1 MVVSVIIRPYEN
13 KDFDD
18 VRLICV
24 ATASFRVRN
33 ESKRMFLLK
42 MYCDYY
48 IECEPENC
56 FVAVDVDAE
65 GNEKVVGY
73 TLCAIDC
80 EAYAKRFFDKYLP
93 KIKSYSKFNAYFA
106 RTEVLLYG
114 KFASFF
120 PAHMHIDILPAYQK
134 QGIGTKLIDTLKEHL
149 REKGVKGVMLIAG
162 KKNDGAKIFYKKNDF
177 SFIENIAGNTVF
189 GFDF

>member
-1 MVVSVIIRPYEN
+1 MSIIIRPYES

-24 ATASFRVRN
+24 ATSSFRVRN
-33 ESKRMFLLK
+33 ESKRLYLLK

-56 FVAVDVDAE
+56 FVAVDVDEE
-65 GNEKVVGY
+65 GKEKVVGY

-80 EAYAKRFFDKYLP
+80 ESYAKRFLEKYLP
-93 KIKSYSKFNAYFA
+93 KIKSYSKLNAHFA
-106 RTEVLLYG
+106 KSEVMLYG
-114 KFASFF
+114 RFASFF
-120 PAHMHIDILPAYQK
+120 PAHMHIDILPGYQK
-134 QGIGTKLIDTLKEHL
+134 QGIGRMLVDALKNHL
-149 REKGVKGVMLIAG
+149 SERNVKGVMLIAG
-162 KKNDGAKIFYKKNDF
+162 KKNENAKAFYRKNGF
-177 SFIENIAGNTVF
+177 SLLENLGGNSIF

>member
-1 MVVSVIIRPYEN
+1 MSIIIRPYEN

-24 ATASFRVRN
+24 ATASFRTRS
-33 ESKRMFLLK
+33 EARRMFLLK
-42 MYCDYY
+42 LYCDYY
-48 IECEPENC
+48 LECEPENC
-56 FVAVDVDAE
+56 YVAVDTDDE

-80 EAYAKRFFDKYLP
+80 ESYAKRFFEKYLP
-93 KIKSYSKFNAYFA
+93 KIKEYSKFNAYFA

-120 PAHMHIDILPAYQK
+120 PAHMHIDILPAYQR
-134 QGIGTKLIDTLKEHL
+134 QGIGTRLVDNIKEHL
-149 REKGVKGVMLIAG
+149 KSRGIKGVMLVAG
-162 KKNDGAKIFYKKNDF
+162 KKNVGAKSFYLKNGF
-177 SFIENIAGNTVF
+177 SFLESVGGNSIF